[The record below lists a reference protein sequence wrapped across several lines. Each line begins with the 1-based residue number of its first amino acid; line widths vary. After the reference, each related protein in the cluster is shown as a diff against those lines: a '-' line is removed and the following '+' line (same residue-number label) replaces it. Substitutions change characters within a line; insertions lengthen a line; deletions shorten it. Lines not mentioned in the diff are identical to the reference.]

1 MDLLLVG
8 CTGISLR
15 THTRIVPDT
24 CTYIVPDIQYP
35 LCPIYVFKKLC
46 IPLPVPVPI
55 SGTIPYPYPCNFRLL
70 MMKVWNFMICN

>member
-35 LCPIYVFKKLC
+35 LCPIYVFKK
-46 IPLPVPVPI
+46 
-55 SGTIPYPYPCNFRLL
+55 
-70 MMKVWNFMICN
+70 MMYSRTRTRTHIGYNTVSVSVQL